1 MVSNSASEMTTL
13 LNKAELSAFDNI
25 YSQYHQAV
33 FKNICKLV
41 QQPEVAEDILQ
52 EVFLALWT
60 NRHKLEL
67 THDVARWLFVVSYNK
82 AIQHLKNTAKEKTVL
97 AAHPQQPATTEDDNF
112 ALLKDLQLHL
122 ISDAIEQLSP
132 RKKMIFRLCRLEG
145 KSLQEAASILGISH
159 HTAKEY
165 LKASSAFIKTY
176 IATQQATIPV
186 AGLLL
191 LSAYFQY

>member
-1 MVSNSASEMTTL
+1 MTTL
-13 LNKAELSAFDNI
+13 LNKAELAAFDSI

-33 FKNICKLV
+33 FLNICKLV
-41 QQPEVAEDILQ
+41 PQQEVAEDILQ
-52 EVFLALWT
+52 EVFLALWN

-67 THDVARWLFVVSYNK
+67 TNDVARWLFVVSYNK
-82 AIQHLKNTAKEKTVL
+82 SIQYLKNAAKEKTIL
-97 AAHPQQPATTEDDNF
+97 ATHPEQAVSTDDDNF
-112 ALLKDLQLHL
+112 AALKEMQLHL

-176 IATQQATIPV
+176 IAAQQATFPV
-186 AGLLL
+186 AGLILL
-191 LSAYFQY
+191 GSYFQY

>member
-1 MVSNSASEMTTL
+1 MTTL
-13 LNKAELSAFDNI
+13 LNKAELATFDSI

-41 QQPEVAEDILQ
+41 LLPEAAEDILQ
-52 EVFLALWT
+52 EVFMALWN

-82 AIQHLKNTAKEKTVL
+82 SVQYLKNNAKEKTAL
-97 AAHPQQPATTEDDNF
+97 ATHPRQPVSTEEDNF
-112 ALLKDLQLHL
+112 ALLKDMQLHL

-145 KSLQEAASILGISH
+145 KSLQEAATILGISH

-165 LKASSAFIKTY
+165 LKASSAFIKAY
-176 IATQQATIPV
+176 IATRQATVPM